1 MLKILRDAPLH
12 LRKHGVLICEVGESQ
27 QHLERL
33 LPDVPF
39 AWIEFKVGQMGVFAL
54 HHDDLVAHHAEIAR
68 LASQRP

>member
-1 MLKILRDAPLH
+1 MSQATMTDPISI
-12 LRKHGVLICEVGESQ
+12 VLPAKNEADN
-27 QHLERL
+27 LERL

-39 AWIEFKVGQMGVFAL
+39 AWIECKVGQMGIFAL